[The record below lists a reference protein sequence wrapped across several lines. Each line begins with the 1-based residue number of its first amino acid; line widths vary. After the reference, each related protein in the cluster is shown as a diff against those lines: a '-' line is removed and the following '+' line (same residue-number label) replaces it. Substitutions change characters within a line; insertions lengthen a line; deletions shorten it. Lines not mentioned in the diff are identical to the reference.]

1 MRIFIFHII
10 FLDFDFYKKNSSLI
24 ILNSI
29 SFYLLFYI
37 KFIYIKCQVKLNLE

>member
-29 SFYLLFYI
+29 IFLFTILY
-37 KFIYIKCQVKLNLE
+37 